1 MSDVVHCVECVAV
14 VFYSLFVCLFF
25 QIELEVTM
33 SRKAPGKAKEKTKA
47 NVKAKEDDER
57 CVCMFCYCSDIEFCP
72 PRRTF
77 NVLGKIVNHL
87 PK

>member
-33 SRKAPGKAKEKTKA
+33 SRKAPGKAKANTKA
-47 NVKAKEDDER
+47 NVKAKQDDER
-57 CVCMFCYCSDIEFCP
+57 CVCMFCYCSDIEF
-72 PRRTF
+72 
-77 NVLGKIVNHL
+77 
-87 PK
+87 